1 MQNNKSEQ
9 DYIIN
14 LQSGLVAT
22 ESELSEVF
30 YKQSKEFRLNYYNN
44 HKEFIFQ
51 MEKAG
56 KYIRI
61 QRNGYIVSNKIFT
74 PRQYGIL
81 MKLKVFIPT
90 NVSVAEF
97 DEIVADNYNL
107 LNFHLTDY
115 SEIVENGLQVVVV
128 KFKNGDYRFVEVR

>member
-1 MQNNKSEQ
+1 
-9 DYIIN
+9 
-14 LQSGLVAT
+14 
-22 ESELSEVF
+22 
-30 YKQSKEFRLNYYNN
+30 
-44 HKEFIFQ
+44 
-51 MEKAG
+51 
-56 KYIRI
+56 
-61 QRNGYIVSNKIFT
+61 
-74 PRQYGIL
+74 

-107 LNFHLTDY
+107 WNFHLTDY